1 MYSDGLF
8 FLGVLVFFFVLW
20 LAGGGPNNSISFS
33 GPFITPVTGVG
44 QTQVGYG
51 DTSLFRGGINVTG
64 TLPTVRSSS
73 EIRGNLQNIEYQLSN
88 LQLDA
93 KRQALFSSPSP
104 KRGMVT
110 LSGGNLSATDPSQE
124 YLMIQASSNA
134 QEPITITGWRV
145 MSVATDKYA
154 VIPRGTRLPTSGTL
168 NASEPIVLYPGE
180 RAYLITG
187 ESPIGGSFAENKC
200 TGSLEMNQ
208 SFNPSLSKRCP
219 SASEEFDKYFAG
231 NPYKDNACYTLIR
244 STNTCVTPEE
254 RSRIS
259 ANCLSLIDSRLTYNG
274 CVASHR
280 YDSNFESNTWRVY
293 LGRTEITRKNDSTR
307 NYGDLWKDSREA
319 IRLLDE
325 NGLTVDLYTY

>member
-1 MYSDGLF
+1 MQSDFLF
-8 FLGVLVFFFVLW
+8 FLGVMVFFFVLW
-20 LAGGGPNNSISFS
+20 LAGGGPNNAISFS

-51 DTSLFRGGINVTG
+51 DTDWYKGGINVSG
-64 TLPTVRSSS
+64 SLPG
-73 EIRGNLQNIEYQLSN
+73 IRTTEFRNNVQSIEYQLGS
-88 LQLDA
+88 LQLES
-93 KRQALFSSPSP
+93 KRQALFSTPSP
-104 KRGMVT
+104 KRGMVRI
-110 LSGGNLSATDPSQE
+110 SGGSVSTTNPDQE
-124 YLMIQASSNA
+124 YIVLQASSSNTD
-134 QEPITITGWRV
+134 PVTITGWRLA
-145 MSVATDKYA
+145 SVATDKSA
-154 VIPRGTRLPTSGTL
+154 TIPRGTRLPTSGTV

-180 RAYLITG
+180 QAYVLSG

-200 TGSLEMNQ
+200 TGYLEMNQ
-208 SFNPSLSKRCP
+208 SFTPSLGKRCP
-219 SASEEFDKYFAG
+219 TASEEFDRHFAG

-244 STNTCVTPEE
+244 NTNSCVTPEE
-254 RSRIS
+254 GSRIS
-259 ANCLSLIDSRLTYNG
+259 ANCLNLIDSRLTYNG

-280 YDSNFESNTWRVY
+280 YDSNFESNQWRIY